1 MEVIKDT
8 WNDFV
13 SKVSNNRP
21 SIATI
26 LEHADP
32 IELNGN
38 SLTVNIVDLPK
49 FSIGNLEH
57 NQELINQ
64 FAQEHYNIAMKIVPK
79 LVQSN
84 NSDDISK
91 KNDPKV
97 DENHPSNNNDS
108 VISKVLE
115 VFDGEILR

>member
-1 MEVIKDT
+1 M
-8 WNDFV
+8 
-13 SKVSNNRP
+13 
-21 SIATI
+21 
-26 LEHADP
+26 
-32 IELNGN
+32 
-38 SLTVNIVDLPK
+38 NIVDFPK

-64 FAQEHYNIAMKIVPK
+64 FAKEHYDIPLKIVPK
-79 LVQSN
+79 LVQPN

-97 DENHPSNNNDS
+97 DEDHPSNNNDS

>member
-1 MEVIKDT
+1 M
-8 WNDFV
+8 
-13 SKVSNNRP
+13 SSY
-21 SIATI
+21 S
-26 LEHADP
+26 
-32 IELNGN
+32 
-38 SLTVNIVDLPK
+38 K

-57 NQELINQ
+57 NQDSINQ
-64 FAQEHYNIAMKIVPK
+64 FAQEHYDIPLKIVPK

-97 DENHPSNNNDS
+97 DDDHHSNNNDS

>member
-1 MEVIKDT
+1 M
-8 WNDFV
+8 
-13 SKVSNNRP
+13 SKVSKNRP

-64 FAQEHYNIAMKIVPK
+64 FAQEHYDLPLKIVPK

-84 NSDDISK
+84 NSDNISK
-91 KNDPKV
+91 KNDSKV
-97 DENHPSNNNDS
+97 DEDHSSNSKDT